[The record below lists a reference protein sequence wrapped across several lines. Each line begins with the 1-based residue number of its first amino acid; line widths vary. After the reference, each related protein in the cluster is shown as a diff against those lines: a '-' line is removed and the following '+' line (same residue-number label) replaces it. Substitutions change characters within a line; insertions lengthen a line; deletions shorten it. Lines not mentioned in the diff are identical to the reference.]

1 MEIWPY
7 SGSRAVDL
15 NRTGYGCGRH
25 GACAPVPTQAWP
37 WLCRKC
43 RRHPTRRFRESVG
56 VSWRGHLRGRKRWS
70 RWIWGRILW
79 SLRIVW
85 WIRGKRMGRWPAY
98 GDLPKR
104 MGKCVRRVAV
114 WRNRDTVW
122 GGGPCVGRPRNRM
135 GNESRMK
142 NRNMEAGGGGSAWGP
157 LDRMGS
163 LSQWQ
168 TWRDLRTLH
177 IFATTGSAARA
188 WAPPDWTA
196 LLLVH
201 CSIFGGFHSFHS

>member
-1 MEIWPY
+1 MRQHLTACLHLARTLACSY
-7 SGSRAVDL
+7 S
-15 NRTGYGCGRH
+15 
-25 GACAPVPTQAWP
+25 
-37 WLCRKC
+37 
-43 RRHPTRRFRESVG
+43 
-56 VSWRGHLRGRKRWS
+56 
-70 RWIWGRILW
+70 
-79 SLRIVW
+79 
-85 WIRGKRMGRWPAY
+85 
-98 GDLPKR
+98 
-104 MGKCVRRVAV
+104 CVRFGEITHNLL
-114 WRNRDTVW
+114 WGNRDTVW

-157 LDRMGS
+157 PDRMGS

-201 CSIFGGFHSFHS
+201 CSIFGGFHSFQALVNSSDLYRSLFKSVF